1 MTSEVIIDV
10 QPKDISIALLEDKTL
25 VEYQQEQRTAS
36 FSVGN
41 IYVAKVKKLMPGLN
55 ACFVDVGA
63 ERVAFLH
70 YLDLGSQFS
79 SYEKYLKQVVSDKKK
94 LYPIQ
99 KATIQPILKK
109 DGSIANTLKVGQ
121 EVLVQ
126 IVKEPINTKGPR
138 LTCELSF
145 AGRYLVLMPFEDSVS
160 VSTKIKKGEER
171 SRLKQLI
178 QSIKPKNFGVIV
190 RTVAEGKR
198 AAELDAELKILLN
211 RLHADFYNERFN
223 TRDVLQI
230 CRHEFFRKL
239 LNGKVRTSEDLHRN
253 MRLLRSRMD
262 ADRPCLLIEIAQS
275 APFDKLEG
283 RWHYGK
289 DRLEVAL
296 RNSFAGDK
304 NGIHI
309 LPTIHSDGRILV
321 LACPLHGVETEMTL
335 EALTVMLTNYTAE
348 SIEHMK
354 EFFGVELHIVEIRVL
369 PALNSLCCD
378 TDE

>member
-1 MTSEVIIDV
+1 MYKLLLVSDQEDV
-10 QPKDISIALLEDKTL
+10 
-25 VEYQQEQRTAS
+25 
-36 FSVGN
+36 
-41 IYVAKVKKLMPGLN
+41 LN
-55 ACFVDVGA
+55 AFGQISNWELHGFKPPHIRHDYDGAVDSLAKHHADGICIAVDHDEEEKILA
-63 ERVAFLH
+63 
-70 YLDLGSQFS
+70 YL
-79 SYEKYLKQVVSDKKK
+79 QVNYPDVSIFEAGRSED
-94 LYPIQ
+94 
-99 KATIQPILKK
+99 
-109 DGSIANTLKVGQ
+109 
-121 EVLVQ
+121 EVL
-126 IVKEPINTKGPR
+126 
-138 LTCELSF
+138 
-145 AGRYLVLMPFEDSVS
+145 RYLS
-160 VSTKIKKGEER
+160 
-171 SRLKQLI
+171 
-178 QSIKPKNFGVIV
+178 
-190 RTVAEGKR
+190 
-198 AAELDAELKILLN
+198 ELKILLN